1 MPIDIRPVQRLEEYR
16 TAEDIQREVWGL
28 ADARLTSSDI
38 MIAIHKSGGLV
49 LGAFDTEPA
58 EQPRMVGYLCSFVGL
73 HPNGRVKHASHQL
86 GILPAYQGRN
96 IGYRMKLA
104 QRDYVLAQGIDLIT
118 WTYDPLESRN
128 AYLNIHKLGAVCNTY
143 MSNAYGIMRDALNQG
158 LPSDRFQVEWH
169 IASDYVA
176 RRLEGQYTSPV
187 PSELQRAQVPLLNAD
202 VPASPQAQPHASV
215 PTNHDYLLI
224 EIPQSFQAIKMADMQ
239 QAAAWR
245 QQSGLLLETAFVSGY
260 TAIDLLI
267 EGTRRYYLLEKH
279 WSPA

>member
-16 TAEDIQREVWGL
+16 AAEDIQREAWGL

-38 MIAIHKSGGLV
+38 LIAIHKSGGLV
-49 LGAFDTEPA
+49 LGAFDTTQSG
-58 EQPRMVGYLCSFVGL
+58 QPYMVGYLCSFVGL

-86 GILPAYQGRN
+86 GILPAYQGQN

-104 QRDYVLAQGIDLIT
+104 QRDYVLSQGIDLIT

-143 MSNAYGIMRDALNQG
+143 IPNAYGPMRDTLNQG

-169 IASDYVA
+169 IASNYVA
-176 RRLEGQYTSPV
+176 RRLEGTYTSPV
-187 PSELQRAQVPLLNAD
+187 SSELQNMQVPLLNAD
-202 VPASPQAQPHASV
+202 VPTSPQAQPYASL
-215 PTNHDYLLI
+215 PNNHERLLI
-224 EIPQSFQAIKMADMQ
+224 AIPQSFQAIKVADMQ

-245 QQSGLLLETAFVSGY
+245 QQSGLLFETAFVSGY
-260 TAIDLLI
+260 TVVDLLV
-267 EGTRRYYLLEKH
+267 EDTRRYYLLEKH
-279 WSPA
+279 WSPT